1 LNDSTL
7 RIPLIPRPEQRPD
20 APPAGSWSYWRGWP
34 ALAKWGGFTLLGL
47 IYFPLLW
54 LAVMSVSEQPLS
66 GLPFPLTGAHY
77 AALFDDPDWLGP
89 FGVSILIALGVGA
102 VTAVSAT
109 LVGRAL
115 PHSRRAGSL
124 VLLTMLPLF
133 IPGMSMGAAE
143 FIFLRPMLGLTLGF
157 WSIFVGHV
165 IWAFP
170 FSLLIVL
177 VLTTRFDQRLIEAA
191 ADLGASGWR
200 VFWDIEMPI
209 LRPGIVGAGIFGF
222 LLSFNEVQRS
232 VFLRGTSTTMPI
244 WNWTMAS
251 SQQSQVPIIFS
262 LETIVLA
269 VVLPLLAALFW
280 LLFVRMD
287 KN

>member
-1 LNDSTL
+1 MSDSTL
-7 RIPLIPRPEQRPD
+7 PGMAAGRI
-20 APPAGSWSYWRGWP
+20 GSALVGQWSYWQGWSS
-34 ALAKWGGFTLLGL
+34 LAKWAGFVLLIL

-54 LAVMSVSEQPLS
+54 LAIMSISERPLS

-77 AALFDDPDWLGP
+77 AALFSDTAWMAP
-89 FGVSILIALGVGA
+89 FTISVVLAIGVGL
-102 VTAVSAT
+102 VTAVVAT
-109 LVGRAL
+109 AVGRVL
-115 PHSRRAGSL
+115 PYSRHAGLL
-124 VLLTMLPLF
+124 VLLTALPLF
-133 IPGMSMGAAE
+133 IPGMAMGAAE
-143 FIFLRPMLGLTLGF
+143 FIFLRPMLGLTLGL
-157 WSIFVGHV
+157 WSIFLGHIV
-165 IWAFP
+165 FAFP

-177 VLTTRFDQRLIEAA
+177 VLTTRFDRRLIEAA

-200 VFWDIEMPI
+200 IFWDIEMPI
-209 LRPGIVGAGIFGF
+209 LRPGIIGAGIFGF

-232 VFLRGTSTTMPI
+232 IFLRGTSTTMPI

-269 VVLPLLAALFW
+269 IALPLLAGLFW
-280 LLFVRMD
+280 LLFVRID